1 MFMDGLLV
9 ATGFFGALTVTWLV
23 GRAVA
28 YFDAGPKVSVCFGP
42 EVNEALAHAIGKA
55 RREVLLLGDVD
66 PALAGPLA
74 EAQNRTVALDVL
86 LSSDADPTPFEKLN
100 VHARSASKAPPAGLL
115 AIVDDRVV
123 IVAAADGQAVIA
135 TGHAELVG
143 ACRQQFAAHHP
154 VSKPAAEPAPA
165 PAPAPALTPPPK
177 ATVLMPP
184 KSSPAPQPNYQAPA
198 AAPPKPAPA
207 PQPNYQAP
215 SAPPPPATSPV
226 DELLAAVARGASTQ
240 ANDEEDEE
248 EDESAAP
255 VARATADLFAR
266 LRKEV
271 GSAGRDDS
279 SDKAE

>member
-9 ATGFFGALTVTWLV
+9 ATGFFGALTFTWLV
-23 GRAVA
+23 RWAVA
-28 YFDAGPKVSVCFGP
+28 YFEAGPKVSVCFGAA
-42 EVNEALAHAIGKA
+42 VNEARARAIGKA
-55 RREVLLLGDVD
+55 RREVLLLGEVD

-74 EAQNRTVALDVL
+74 EAQSRTVALDVL
-86 LSSDADPTPFEKLN
+86 LDPDADPTPFERLN
-100 VHARSASKAPPAGLL
+100 VQARSASKAPPAGLL

-123 IVAAADGQAVIA
+123 IVAAADGQAVVA
-135 TGHAELVG
+135 TGHADLVA

-154 VSKPAAEPAPA
+154 VSKPAAEPAPVSR
-165 PAPAPALTPPPK
+165 PAPELAAPPK
-177 ATVLMPP
+177 PTVLMPP
-184 KSSPAPQPNYQAPA
+184 KSSPAPQPNYQAPSA
-198 AAPPKPAPA
+198 PPPKPAPT

-215 SAPPPPATSPV
+215 SAPPPATSPV
-226 DELLAAVARGASTQ
+226 DELLAAVARGASAQ
-240 ANDEEDEE
+240 ANDVEDED

-279 SDKAE
+279 SEKAE